1 MKYNVYITLGRIVV
15 DMGKKAK
22 KTKRELDPGK
32 VKFGAFVQKHRKAMG
47 YTQQELAEKMGITL
61 KSVSYIEC
69 GLTYP
74 SQENIFKLAEILD
87 MSLDE
92 FVFSRTRFNDMLD
105 MGEINNLLNNLSADD
120 QEMVIN
126 IVKAT
131 CESIR
136 NRNEK
141 LK

>member
-1 MKYNVYITLGRIVV
+1 MSNNSVNNINNNESSIDILTEGSPLS
-15 DMGKKAK
+15 
-22 KTKRELDPGK
+22 ESPE
-32 VKFGAFVQKHRKAMG
+32 
-47 YTQQELAEKMGITL
+47 ELAEKMGITL

-92 FVFSRTRFNDMLD
+92 FVFSRIRFNDMLD
-105 MGEINNLLNNLSADD
+105 MGEINNMLNNLSADD

-141 LK
+141 SK